1 MILYF
6 PQVFRVEMFDL
17 VEVPE
22 EQHGV
27 FFAGDC
33 YVILYAYRFC
43 HFEILN
49 WDKGSHPERK
59 VQFFFN
65 IVQTGG
71 GVIPMLKKYVVNF
84 V

>member
-1 MILYF
+1 MALQNCYTMILYF

-49 WDKGSHPERK
+49 
-59 VQFFFN
+59 
-65 IVQTGG
+65 
-71 GVIPMLKKYVVNF
+71 
-84 V
+84 

>member
-1 MILYF
+1 MALQNCYTMILYF
-6 PQVFRVEMFDL
+6 LQVFRVEMFDL

-43 HFEILN
+43 HLKILN
-49 WDKGSHPERK
+49 
-59 VQFFFN
+59 
-65 IVQTGG
+65 
-71 GVIPMLKKYVVNF
+71 
-84 V
+84 

>member
-1 MILYF
+1 MALQNCYTMILYF
-6 PQVFRVEMFDL
+6 MQVFRVEMFDL

-43 HFEILN
+43 HFEI
-49 WDKGSHPERK
+49 
-59 VQFFFN
+59 FN
-65 IVQTGG
+65 
-71 GVIPMLKKYVVNF
+71 
-84 V
+84 